1 MNIKKVIFFDLI
13 LFQKLMGFVKPYK
26 VNYYLV
32 LLYAICLS
40 VFSILT
46 PYFLKVIVDDYITKK
61 DYDGMVFFIMIMLI
75 TLILEVSFQF
85 LFVFNANLLGQNVI
99 KDIRNNLFK
108 KIINF
113 KLGYFDDTAI
123 GRLVTRVVNDIETIA
138 SIFSQGLFMIIADL
152 LKMSIVIVIMLIVN
166 WRLSLIVFSIL
177 PIIIYATRLFQKS
190 MKVAFEEVRKE
201 VSNLNSFVQ
210 ERISGIKIVQIFNR
224 ELLDNDMFKQ
234 INMKHKNAWLKTVW
248 FNSIFFP
255 VAEISSSVTI
265 GLLVWYGGLNVSVGN
280 GVTLGIIFLFIQMS
294 QMLFRPL
301 RQIADKFNSLQ
312 MGMVS
317 TSRIF
322 KILETESSILD
333 DGKISLELVK
343 GKINFKNVN
352 FSYLPG
358 QQIIFDFNLNIS
370 AGESVAIVGPTGAGK
385 SSIINLI
392 SRFYEFE
399 SGEIKIDDLD
409 IRKIRINSLRN
420 FVSVVPQD
428 VFLFAASI
436 YENVT
441 LFDSSISKDRVIKA
455 AKEIGVHDFISKLP
469 NDYDYNIRE
478 RGVML
483 SSGQRQLI
491 AFLRV
496 FIINPNILILDE
508 ATSSIDSYSES
519 IIQKAISK
527 ITANKTSII
536 IAHRLETIKK
546 TNKIIYL
553 QNGRI
558 IEKGTHE
565 ELMKKKNGKYRK
577 TYNIKFS
584 RKKLKDKSII

>member
-1 MNIKKVIFFDLI
+1 M
-13 LFQKLMGFVKPYK
+13 
-26 VNYYLV
+26 
-32 LLYAICLS
+32 
-40 VFSILT
+40 
-46 PYFLKVIVDDYITKK
+46 
-61 DYDGMVFFIMIMLI
+61 
-75 TLILEVSFQF
+75 
-85 LFVFNANLLGQNVI
+85 
-99 KDIRNNLFK
+99 
-108 KIINF
+108 
-113 KLGYFDDTAI
+113 
-123 GRLVTRVVNDIETIA
+123 
-138 SIFSQGLFMIIADL
+138 
-152 LKMSIVIVIMLIVN
+152 
-166 WRLSLIVFSIL
+166 
-177 PIIIYATRLFQKS
+177 
-190 MKVAFEEVRKE
+190 
-201 VSNLNSFVQ
+201 
-210 ERISGIKIVQIFNR
+210 
-224 ELLDNDMFKQ
+224 
-234 INMKHKNAWLKTVW
+234 
-248 FNSIFFP
+248 
-255 VAEISSSVTI
+255 
-265 GLLVWYGGLNVSVGN
+265 
-280 GVTLGIIFLFIQMS
+280 
-294 QMLFRPL
+294 
-301 RQIADKFNSLQ
+301 
-312 MGMVS
+312 
-317 TSRIF
+317 
-322 KILETESSILD
+322 
-333 DGKISLELVK
+333 
-343 GKINFKNVN
+343 
-352 FSYLPG
+352 
-358 QQIIFDFNLNIS
+358 
-370 AGESVAIVGPTGAGK
+370 
-385 SSIINLI
+385 
-392 SRFYEFE
+392 
-399 SGEIKIDDLD
+399 D